1 MCDCGVHWVSRLV
14 LIFREHWEMAMNN
27 IAFVTCVTYEN
38 VFCIQY
44 HLFYA
49 MSIYLSRKIKKA

>member
-49 MSIYLSRKIKKA
+49 MSISVEK